1 MTNASWKLTNWL
13 SEYAQLMRA
22 LRTES
27 GCVFGGLCQLFELY
41 LLHIYHTFSDIS
53 LAELSS
59 PNRQQQV
66 LTRLTAGFSCR
77 FPTQVGLSFDMPLN
91 GISTC
96 SDHSNQNAL
105 ISQAMRSW
113 PANQ

>member
-13 SEYAQLMRA
+13 CEYAQLMRA
-22 LRTES
+22 LRTEA

-41 LLHIYHTFSDIS
+41 LLHIFHTFSDTS

-66 LTRLTAGFSCR
+66 QFTDSCPQTHAVSLTRRMGC
-77 FPTQVGLSFDMPLN
+77 
-91 GISTC
+91 
-96 SDHSNQNAL
+96 
-105 ISQAMRSW
+105 
-113 PANQ
+113 

>member
-1 MTNASWKLTNWL
+1 MLKLSCDCAAASATLGDMPPMTNASWRLTNWM

-27 GCVFGGLCQLFELY
+27 GRVFGGLCQLFELY
-41 LLHIYHTFSDIS
+41 LLHIFHTFSDVS

-66 LTRLTAGFSCR
+66 SFDALTH
-77 FPTQVGLSFDMPLN
+77 VYIGLSGTEAVL
-91 GISTC
+91 
-96 SDHSNQNAL
+96 
-105 ISQAMRSW
+105 MR
-113 PANQ
+113 N